1 MATHPRE
8 ARVTLPSDRE
18 VCVTRAFRAPARLVY
33 EAYTKPELVQRWL
46 LGPPGWEMTVCE
58 MDVRPG
64 GQFRWRWRSD
74 EDGSEFG
81 FRGEFVEVEPGTR
94 IQHTQIYEPGDVGGT
109 MGEDQESLITVT
121 FSESD
126 GITTV
131 TSVMDFGSKEGRDA
145 AMSTGMTDGMEMSYQ
160 NLDALLQERSGG

>member
-1 MATHPRE
+1 MTAGTKAQVE
-8 ARVTLPSDRE
+8 LPSDRE
-18 VCVTRAFRAPARLVY
+18 VRVTRAFRAPARLVY
-33 EAYTKPELVQRWL
+33 EAYTNPELVRRWL
-46 LGPPGWEMTVCE
+46 LGLPGWEMTVCE
-58 MDVRPG
+58 MDVRLG
-64 GQFRWRWRSD
+64 GAFRWRWRSD

-81 FRGEFVEVEPGTR
+81 FHGEYTEVEPPTR
-94 IQHTQIYEPGDVGGT
+94 IQHTEIYEPGDVGGT

-126 GITTV
+126 GVTTM

-160 NLDALLQERSGG
+160 NLDALLAERSEG